1 MNDLKWVKVKS
12 SNLSKVAYDKADK
25 ELYVEFKSGSKY
37 SYIDVSNKKF
47 ESLLNAESKGTY
59 FSTKIKPNHDYRDW
73 N

>member
-47 ESLLNAESKGTY
+47 
-59 FSTKIKPNHDYRDW
+59 KIKPNHDYRYW